1 MISLLSRSIANAGPE
16 EGANVIQP
24 PADLIDAEEGTSLP
38 QKPAEVVDTAII
50 GLHSRLASECRNNIC
65 CRLYSF

>member
-24 PADLIDAEEGTSLP
+24 PADLIDAEEGTSPVLS
-38 QKPAEVVDTAII
+38 AGADN
-50 GLHSRLASECRNNIC
+50 LHFSRYLRFF
-65 CRLYSF
+65 SFS